1 MRGLT
6 AALGA
11 ALAFLP
17 LTIGAHA
24 DTAGCRPKVAEV
36 IAKAEAQASDLI
48 GREYTGDAAQ
58 AGIRLYNAIPPVSH
72 TAGDRFFVFFEPG
85 NPDASLLIAKG
96 ECLVDGAKVGISAA
110 LRLMRAI
117 GHREVAPSPAPAQ
130 PPEDVT
136 PGESGGTS
144 I

>member
-1 MRGLT
+1 M
-6 AALGA
+6 
-11 ALAFLP
+11 
-17 LTIGAHA
+17 GAHA
-24 DTAGCRPKVAEV
+24 DTADCRLKIAEV
-36 IAKAEAQASDLI
+36 IARAEAKASDLI
-48 GREYTGDAAQ
+48 GREYTGEAAQ

-72 TAGDRFFVFFEPG
+72 TAGDRFFVFLEPG

-117 GHREVAPSPAPAQ
+117 GGGEVAPSPAPVQ
-130 PPEDVT
+130 PPADVT
-136 PGESGGTS
+136 PEESGGTS